1 MNRYSLISWAQKDLT
16 GYILSFPPSVGVWKK
31 SHGIWPQIPIEG
43 WDCEVWHGL
52 FSVPL
57 SLACLTKVTYWQFM
71 FNNQVTIFIKH
82 FTYQM
87 LQLSLGRG
95 RSNLQTLTSQQPL
108 HNVKGVNSGN
118 YLYTSCTINLLNFY
132 VWFNL
137 NWCLFN
143 WILLDV
149 DIQWDGWCQFEWKKL
164 TQILMP
170 FWPLKSPMK
179 IAIICLIMTISIM
192 EIKIGAS
199 QLCFGASL
207 KLEGWPGAKKCC
219 FWTCQLKRNT
229 LYASHRPVQSIKIS
243 IIDTYSE

>member
-1 MNRYSLISWAQKDLT
+1 
-16 GYILSFPPSVGVWKK
+16 
-31 SHGIWPQIPIEG
+31 
-43 WDCEVWHGL
+43 
-52 FSVPL
+52 
-57 SLACLTKVTYWQFM
+57 M
-71 FNNQVTIFIKH
+71 FNNQVTIFIKN

-87 LQLSLGRG
+87 LQLALGRG

-108 HNVKGVNSGN
+108 HNVRSKQWELSLHF
-118 YLYTSCTINLLNFY
+118 LYYQFTKFLCVIQSQ
-132 VWFNL
+132 
-137 NWCLFN
+137 
-143 WILLDV
+143 LDV

-219 FWTCQLKRNT
+219 FCTCQLKRNT

-243 IIDTYSE
+243 IIDTYSEWVILK